1 MEYRKASRAMFVI
14 AAVFAILAVRCI
26 ILAASSF
33 ASGPT
38 GRFHTRFFAVFAA
51 GAVVGCIICF
61 VFAFRVRTSRWIVG
75 AWLFSAGGI
84 VCCLGAIRLSAS
96 VGVSRDP
103 GLLMIALSFLFVWA
117 FMMPLMRARAYRAR
131 EIKHSRIVR
140 SEGWLK
146 NCDICENPL
155 TEDDPD
161 GSPYCEGCFHL
172 LRWARAHFAHALPD
186 VETITPDTTSNEL
199 CADCLEHIEL
209 VLEAEEKFN
218 IKVSERRDVIGI
230 DPFMNIRELLC
241 YLRSH
246 GAVWPA
252 DHDIEPVTGRCIIWK
267 YVKGWKVV
275 NRDDPQHKDN
285 TAGIPRT

>member
-1 MEYRKASRAMFVI
+1 MCFLGPLPISTRLGVPWEPALF
-14 AAVFAILAVRCI
+14 I
-26 ILAASSF
+26 I
-33 ASGPT
+33 GP
-38 GRFHTRFFAVFAA
+38 
-51 GAVVGCIICF
+51 
-61 VFAFRVRTSRWIVG
+61 
-75 AWLFSAGGI
+75 GI
-84 VCCLGAIRLSAS
+84 
-96 VGVSRDP
+96 
-103 GLLMIALSFLFVWA
+103 LFVWVS
-117 FMMPLMRARAYRAR
+117 MLLARAHAYRVR
-131 EIKHSRIVR
+131 EIKQSRIVR
-140 SEGWLK
+140 SEDWLK

-186 VETITPDTTSNEL
+186 VETITPDTTSKEL

-218 IKVSERRDVIGI
+218 IKVSETRHVVMGIG
-230 DPFMNIRELLC
+230 PFTNIRELLC

-252 DHDIEPVTGRCIIWK
+252 DHDIETVTGRCIIWK

-285 TAGIPRT
+285 TAGIPGT